1 MRDDVRDEQ
10 RPPEPGTPEYLT
22 LVEAAKLLGFDPRTV
37 LNYVRC
43 GELEGRVIGGR
54 WRFRPQKTP
63 PDRTGAPATAAD
75 GAGAPSSTFTRTP
88 WNRPRRL
95 RGCRQLKLVPLPFI
109 FPWRVFLSAAKS
121 GCWKAPSGVG
131 QAPYDAFRPSAS
143 WSSS

>member
-54 WRFRPQKTP
+54 WRFR
-63 PDRTGAPATAAD
+63 
-75 GAGAPSSTFTRTP
+75 
-88 WNRPRRL
+88 
-95 RGCRQLKLVPLPFI
+95 RQNI
-109 FPWRVFLSAAKS
+109 
-121 GCWKAPSGVG
+121 
-131 QAPYDAFRPSAS
+131 DAFFDAAPPQWEFSAGS
-143 WSSS
+143 HWSAGNCS